1 MNWFNMLSIRWVIL
15 STPVVTLA
23 LLLVMSGLLVN
34 GQKTAL
40 DKLNALQ
47 KFELNKTTFFDKLN
61 DEVATH
67 HTTVIEHLR
76 SVGKIDEGEFYDKS
90 KPLLLELHEFG
101 NRLKKFIN
109 TSMYADNADNAD
121 NADISAQL
129 SDLITQLNIYRQKI
143 ANAHIMV
150 GMNRSMLVRLLD
162 DANQQY
168 MGLNKSLIRMSN
180 LFQSRYNRSVK
191 SSHETFSKK
200 IDRVAMIS
208 LILIIGLVLIAFKL
222 SSKVADSLTKRID
235 SLQAIALKE
244 DWETTA
250 HKNELEVLV
259 GVIERVK
266 EIFGEYD
273 VAQEKLSWQ
282 AKKLEK
288 NNRKLKR
295 IAVFEKQANEELSQ
309 FAYVASHDLKEPLR
323 MVSSF
328 MMLLSKKYKGKLDK
342 QADEYIQYAVDGS
355 ERMRAMIDAL
365 LEYARVDNAQNAI
378 EVVDCR
384 KIVNDVQV
392 DLSVLIEEKN
402 ASIAVDDLPCINADP
417 IQIRRL
423 FQNIIGNAI
432 KYCAD
437 EKPSVHIKS
446 EMIEG
451 FCKISIFD
459 NGIGIDEK
467 SNKAVFEIF
476 NRLHGVSEYEGTGIG
491 LAVCKKIVERHGGEI
506 WVEPNKPSGSCF
518 CFTISNIDQQ
528 KIVKAQ

>member
-1 MNWFNMLSIRWVIL
+1 MNWFNRLSIRWVIL
-15 STPVVTLA
+15 LTPVVTLA
-23 LLLVMSGLLVN
+23 LLLAMSGLLVHF
-34 GQKTAL
+34 QKTAL
-40 DKLNALQ
+40 NQLNELQ
-47 KFELNKTTFFDKLN
+47 KFELNKTTFFDTLN
-61 DEVATH
+61 DEVASH

-76 SVGKIDEGEFYDKS
+76 SVGNIDEGEFYDKS

-101 NRLKKFIN
+101 NRLKNFIN
-109 TSMYADNADNAD
+109 TSMYADNAD

-150 GMNRSMLVRLLD
+150 GMNRPMLVTLLD

-180 LFQSRYNRSVK
+180 LFQGRYNRSVK
-191 SSHETFSKK
+191 SSHETFSKQ
-200 IDRVAMIS
+200 IDRGAMLSLFLIVGLIVA
-208 LILIIGLVLIAFKL
+208 AFKL
-222 SSKVADSLTKRID
+222 SSRVADKLAMRID
-235 SLQAIALKE
+235 SLRAIAIKE
-244 DWETTA
+244 DWETIA
-250 HKNELEVLV
+250 HKNELAVLV
-259 GVIERVK
+259 DVIERVK

-288 NNRKLKR
+288 NNRELER

-309 FAYVASHDLKEPLR
+309 FAYIASHDLKEPLR

-328 MMLLSKKYKGKLDK
+328 MMLLSKKYKGKLDT
-342 QADEYIQYAVDGS
+342 QADEYIEYAVDGA
-355 ERMRAMIDAL
+355 ERMKTMIDAL
-365 LEYARVDNAQNAI
+365 LEYARVDSTKKST
-378 EVVDCR
+378 EVVDWR
-384 KIVNDVQV
+384 EIVNDVLI
-392 DLSVLIEEKN
+392 DLSVLIEETD
-402 ASIAVDDLPCINADP
+402 ASVVVDDLPSINADP

-432 KYCAD
+432 KYCGD

-446 EMIEG
+446 EMSEG

-467 SNKAVFEIF
+467 SNEAVFEIF
-476 NRLHGVSEYEGTGIG
+476 KRLHGVGQYEGTGIG
-491 LAVCKKIVERHGGEI
+491 LAVCKKIVERHGGQI
-506 WVEPNKPSGSCF
+506 WVEPNKPNGSCF
-518 CFTISNIDQQ
+518 CFTILTLDEQ
-528 KIVKAQ
+528 KMVKIQ